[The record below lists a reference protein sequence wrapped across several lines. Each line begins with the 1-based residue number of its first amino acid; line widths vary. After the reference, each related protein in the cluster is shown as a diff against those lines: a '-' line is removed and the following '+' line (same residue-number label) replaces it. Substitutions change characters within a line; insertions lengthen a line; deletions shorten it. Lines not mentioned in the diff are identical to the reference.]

1 MINTCSNFS
10 SIFIIRYLIIN
21 ADATFRI
28 LGLFSNA
35 IIVKPLPKI
44 PVHMISNVTNAAAFI
59 MFWFFLDHLYINNN
73 TIRFI

>member
-1 MINTCSNFS
+1 MVILVRFVV
-10 SIFIIRYLIIN
+10 IPYLIIN
-21 ADATFRI
+21 AEATFRI

-59 MFWFFLDHLYINNN
+59 MFWFSLDHLIIIPR
-73 TIRFI
+73 IRFI